1 MTDALAELRPHER
14 KLLGY
19 IARRHGDP
27 SRAEDILQQTL
38 LMVIEQSRKQDIVHP
53 LAYAYR
59 VADSLIYAQ
68 ARRDRREEGLG
79 EAEYGCELPL
89 ADEVLEHK
97 QRVAVF
103 EAGLRQLSPIR
114 REVFVRRH
122 VDGQSRQKIADDLDL
137 NLETVKKHLVRAMA
151 ELAGVMDAA
160 TGDAADWKGASRER

>member
-14 KLLGY
+14 KLFGY
-19 IARRHGDP
+19 IVRRHGDP

-38 LMVIEQSRKQDIVHP
+38 LMVMEQSRKQVIVHP

-59 VADSLIYAQ
+59 VADSLIYSQ
-68 ARRDRREEGLG
+68 ARRDRREEGLSEG
-79 EAEYGCELPL
+79 DYGCDLPL

-97 QRVAVF
+97 QRVMIF
-103 EAGLRQLSPIR
+103 EAALRRLSPIR
-114 REVFVRRH
+114 RDVFVRRH

-160 TGDAADWKGASRER
+160 TGDAAEREGATRGR